1 MRSLAE
7 LMSVYQRHHH
17 KTITK
22 LTHFIGVPIIV
33 LAIAILLAMINP
45 YLAWSAG
52 IVLLIYYAAL
62 DITLSI
68 ITAIFL
74 LPIIWYATHFT
85 QYHPSISPMIAFI
98 TLFIFGWAAQFI
110 GHYFEG
116 NRPAFMENLFQ
127 VFVAPIFLV
136 AEIVFL
142 LGFKKALQKKI
153 SQLITSF

>member
-7 LMSVYQRHHH
+7 LMSVYQRHHQ

-22 LTHFIGVPIIV
+22 LTHFIGVPVIV
-33 LAIAILLAMINP
+33 LAIAILLSMINP

-52 IVLLIYYAAL
+52 IVLLLYYAAL
-62 DITLSI
+62 DIALSI

-85 QYHPSISPMIAFI
+85 QYHPTISPTIAFI
-98 TLFIFGWAAQFI
+98 ALFIFGWAAQFI

-153 SQLITSF
+153 SQLIT

>member
-7 LMSVYQRHHH
+7 LMSVYERHHH

-22 LTHFIGVPIIV
+22 LTHFIGVPMIV
-33 LAIAILLAMINP
+33 LAIAILFAMINP
-45 YLAWSAG
+45 FLAWAVA
-52 IVLLIYYAAL
+52 IILLIYYAVL
-62 DITLSI
+62 DLTLSMV
-68 ITAIFL
+68 TALFL

-85 QYHPSISPMIAFI
+85 QYHSGISPLIAFI
-98 TLFIFGWAAQFI
+98 SLFIVGWAAQFI

-127 VFVAPIFLV
+127 LFVAPIFLV

-142 LGFKKALQKKI
+142 LGFKKELQKNIAK
-153 SQLITSF
+153 LIQ